1 MWTKSIKKKR
11 TIYYHAA
18 WRETL
23 IGSFEE
29 HHFHAELT
37 MGKLQVYFP
46 SEQKW
51 NKISPEWAAG
61 LWEYAVN
68 GARVWCE
75 KEKIPF
81 SIDDNGWFYFV
92 D

>member
-1 MWTKSIKKKR
+1 MENKG

-23 IGSFEE
+23 IGTYEE
-29 HHFHAELT
+29 HHFHVELT
-37 MGKLQVYFP
+37 MGKLHVYFP

-51 NKISPEWAAG
+51 IKTSPEWAAD
-61 LWEYAVN
+61 LWKDAVDT
-68 GARVWCE
+68 ARKWCE

-81 SIDDNGWFYFV
+81 SIDDNGWFYFI